1 VVTRVLE
8 LNDTGIAVHDGQR
21 CLLESPGY
29 ALLDT
34 TTLIVGNEAY
44 HNARLDP
51 GHLNNRFWDQLSL
64 DPLPIP
70 TSLARH
76 HADIAYT
83 HLAQIW
89 DQIRSETEEVI
100 IAVPGSFDRQQL
112 GLLLGMANECRMPV
126 AGLID
131 TAVAA
136 SSKSLN
142 SSDRLIHLDIHLHRF
157 ILTELERGPSLR
169 RIRVRQLTK
178 TGHLALRETWVE
190 AIADAFIRTTRFDP
204 MYSAASEQLLHERLP
219 FWLGELRG
227 KDRIRVEMP
236 HKDKTF
242 SVVLNAARLVQAVA
256 SVYEQI
262 KLFIQDI
269 LDPYPHDPIALQLSH
284 RLVDLPGLTDSLTQ
298 IKNIKLIAL
307 GPETVALGALQHLPH
322 TRKSDDSLSLV
333 TDIPVPFSRPD
344 EMQPPAR
351 EILPVAGKPS
361 HILYRARAYPISDE
375 PITVGSQVTEKYRKL
390 NLIGPL
396 HGVSRNHCTIYIKE
410 NGVWLEDQSTYG
422 TFVNGEKVSGR
433 VLLNL
438 GDKIRIGTPGEEL
451 QIITLVASDGT

>member
-1 VVTRVLE
+1 VVTCVLE

-21 CLLESPGY
+21 SLVESPGY
-29 ALLDT
+29 ALLDA

-64 DPLPIP
+64 DPLPKP

-89 DQIRSETEEVI
+89 DQIRSETEVVI
-100 IAVPGSFDRQQL
+100 MAVPGSFDRQQL

-126 AGLID
+126 TGLID

-136 SSKSLN
+136 SSKTLN
-142 SSDRLIHLDIHLHRF
+142 SSERLLHLDIHLHRF
-157 ILTELERGPSLR
+157 VLTELERGARLR
-169 RIRVRQLTK
+169 RTRVRQLTQA
-178 TGHLALRETWVE
+178 GQLALKEAWVE

-219 FWLGELRG
+219 LWLGELQG
-227 KDRIRVEMP
+227 KDHIRVEMP

-242 SVVLNAARLVQAVA
+242 SVVLNAAGLVQAVA

-262 KLFIQDI
+262 KRFIQDV
-269 LDPYPHDPIALQLSH
+269 LDPYPHAPITLLLSH
-284 RLVDLPGLTDSLTQ
+284 RLADLPGLTDNLTQ
-298 IKNIKLIAL
+298 FKNIKLLTLCPKA
-307 GPETVALGALQHLPH
+307 VALGALQHLPH
-322 TRKSDDSLSLV
+322 TRKSDDTLSLV
-333 TDIPVPFSRPD
+333 TDIPVPFSGPD
-344 EMQPPAR
+344 ERPPPAS
-351 EILPVAGKPS
+351 EILPVAEKPS

-375 PITVGSQVTEKYRKL
+375 PITVGSKVSEKYRNL

-422 TFVNGEKVSGR
+422 TFVNGEKVRGR

-451 QIITLVASDGT
+451 QLITLVASDGA